1 MNNTFIINNLKQKNS
16 FNKQNISQS
25 NSNYQQSNTNYQQ
38 SNANYQQ
45 NNANYQ
51 QANANY
57 QQTNAN
63 YQQTNTKT
71 NTNLSDT
78 DIDTETNSKF
88 NPDVEQNY
96 SNAISKR
103 DTKDFQYS
111 TNIWKPII
119 GAINKDNIKAED
131 LKINME
137 KPDHIKIKSNYEI
150 QLEEREYEKIIADK
164 LAQEYARVNGLNKPI
179 MEEINKPI
187 EIKHNEL
194 NNISDI
200 DNTFIELKSSAQD
213 IFKDTNNL
221 DINTIMESMS
231 ILDDLMNSVKN
242 L

>member
-1 MNNTFIINNLKQKNS
+1 MHN
-16 FNKQNISQS
+16 
-25 NSNYQQSNTNYQQ
+25 
-38 SNANYQQ
+38 
-45 NNANYQ
+45 
-51 QANANY
+51 
-57 QQTNAN
+57 
-63 YQQTNTKT
+63 
-71 NTNLSDT
+71 
-78 DIDTETNSKF
+78 E
-88 NPDVEQNY
+88 
-96 SNAISKR
+96 
-103 DTKDFQYS
+103 
-111 TNIWKPII
+111 
-119 GAINKDNIKAED
+119 
-131 LKINME
+131 
-137 KPDHIKIKSNYEI
+137 SNYEI
-150 QLEEREYEKIIADK
+150 QLEQRECEKIIADK